1 MKTKAENTWQR
12 PRSLAEVVERA
23 ETTAEIGDNLEDYL
37 DHVNLLVK
45 QRVTRRKL
53 AGANRREPPRT
64 GVAVQDAYLAAVAAH
79 LANTLRLPAPR
90 WADKP
95 GRRLKRPWFALPDA
109 WARAWL
115 LRDSPA
121 AFRERN
127 LFTEESP
134 LRRA

>member
-1 MKTKAENTWQR
+1 MKAKLENSWQR
-12 PRSLAEVVERA
+12 PQSLAEAVERA
-23 ETTAEIGDNLEDYL
+23 ETTADMGDNLEDFL
-37 DHVNLLVK
+37 DHMNLLVK
-45 QRVTRRKL
+45 QRATRRKL
-53 AGANRREPPRT
+53 AEAIRREPPRT

-79 LANTLRLPAPR
+79 LANTLRLPSPR

>member
-1 MKTKAENTWQR
+1 MKAKPANDWRR
-12 PRSLAEVVERA
+12 PHSLAEVVEGS
-23 ETTAEIGDNLEDYL
+23 ETAAEIGDNLEDFL
-37 DHVNLLVK
+37 DHLNLLVK
-45 QRVTRRKL
+45 QRTPRRKL
-53 AGANRREPPRT
+53 AEVIRREPPGT

-79 LANTLRLPAPR
+79 LAAKLRLPAPR

-127 LFTEESP
+127 LFTEENP

>member
-1 MKTKAENTWQR
+1 MKAKVENNWQR
-12 PRSLAEVVERA
+12 PRSLAEAVERA
-23 ETTAEIGDNLEDYL
+23 DSTAEIGDNLEDFL

-53 AGANRREPPRT
+53 AGAIRREPPRT

-79 LANTLRLPAPR
+79 LANTLRLPSPR
-90 WADKP
+90 WTDKP